1 LKNKRAG
8 SYEADNGGAAASLD
22 ANCDRAEKI
31 EALCV
36 QFVLVETAVAVLWP
50 ALNEKL
56 EGFV

>member
-1 LKNKRAG
+1 MRAG
-8 SYEADNGGAAASLD
+8 SYGADSGGAAASFD

-36 QFVLVETAVAVLWP
+36 QFVLAETAVAVLWP

-56 EGFV
+56 EGFI